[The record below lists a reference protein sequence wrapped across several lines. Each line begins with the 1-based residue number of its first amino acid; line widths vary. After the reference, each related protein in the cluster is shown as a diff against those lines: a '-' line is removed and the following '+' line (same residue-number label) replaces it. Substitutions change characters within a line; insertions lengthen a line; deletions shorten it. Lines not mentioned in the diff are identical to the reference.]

1 MLINMETN
9 LIKDRLRS
17 YLKRF
22 YRNHELSDDE
32 NIFDLG
38 IVNSL
43 FTMQLITF
51 LEDEFDISLGKDDF
65 AIENF
70 NSIIN
75 ITTLVDSKLR
85 KEN

>member
-1 MLINMETN
+1 METN
-9 LIKDRLRS
+9 SIKERIRN
-17 YLKRF
+17 YLNRF
-22 YRNHELSDDE
+22 YRNREINDDE

-43 FTMQLITF
+43 FTMQLIMF
-51 LEDEFDISLGKDDF
+51 LESEFDISLGKDDF
-65 AIENF
+65 AIEYF

-75 ITTLVDSKLR
+75 ITTLVGGKLG